1 MVAQWSGQIC
11 WIMDYL
17 FSNQIGQRHSERD
30 GEPAAVAAT
39 ESDLWHSN
47 YRVKY
52 SVDVKEE
59 LIEE

>member
-1 MVAQWSGQIC
+1 
-11 WIMDYL
+11 MDYL